1 MEKFVDI
8 SQRQNTMTSLEIAEV
23 TGREHKNVLRDIR
36 NLLEQGVCALN
47 FELSSYKQ
55 ELPNGGT
62 KDVPMYSLTKK
73 GCIILASGYDAL
85 LREKIINR
93 WEELETGKAIPYYIS
108 KTEEDARV
116 RMIMVEGMK
125 RVLNLNDASTLSYAK
140 KLFDP
145 LGLPTPDYVPS
156 KGILKSASE
165 LLKERNAGISAQAFN
180 KLAIK
185 EGYLE
190 EKVRKSSSGKNK
202 SFKSVTLDKGAY
214 FGENQVCPNNPK
226 ETQPS
231 WYEDKFDQLLS
242 NLLGE

>member
-1 MEKFVDI
+1 MNELIKITEQNGKRAVNARELHQFLESKQEFANWIKGRIEKYGFVENQDYEVFDNFVKNLQGGRPSIEYAI
-8 SQRQNTMTSLEIAEV
+8 SVDMAKELSMVENNEKGRQARKYFIECEKVATKQPS
-23 TGREHKNVLRDIR
+23 
-36 NLLEQGVCALN
+36 LLEDKLKVIDFATR
-47 FELSSYKQ
+47 F
-55 ELPNGGT
+55 
-62 KDVPMYSLTKK
+62 
-73 GCIILASGYDAL
+73 
-85 LREKIINR
+85 
-93 WEELETGKAIPYYIS
+93 
-108 KTEEDARV
+108 
-116 RMIMVEGMK
+116 
-125 RVLNLNDASTLSYAK
+125 LNLNEAS
-140 KLFDP
+140 KLKMLKAVTDP

-202 SFKSVTLDKGAY
+202 SFKSVTLGKGAY

>member
-1 MEKFVDI
+1 MNELIKKE
-8 SQRQNTMTSLEIAEV
+8 TMTSLEIAEV
-23 TGREHKNVLRDIR
+23 TGKQHQHVLRDIDS
-36 NLLEQGVCALN
+36 LLTQGVDASN
-47 FELSSYKQ
+47 FGLTSYVDKSNREQ
-55 ELPNGGT
+55 RC
-62 KDVPMYSLTKK
+62 YQLTKK
-73 GCIILASGYDAL
+73 GCLILASGYDAL

-93 WEELETGKAIPYYIS
+93 WEELETGKVVPYYVS
-108 KTEEDARV
+108 KTEEDTKV

-125 RVLNLNDASTLSYAK
+125 RVLNLSDSSTLAYAK
-140 KLFDP
+140 KLFEP

-165 LLKERNAGISAQAFN
+165 LLKEHNAGISAQAFN

-190 EKVRKSSSGKNK
+190 EKTRKSSSGKDK
-202 SFKSVTLDKGAY
+202 SFKSITSKGEY
-214 FGENQVCPNNPK
+214 FGENQVSPNNPK

-231 WYEDKFDQLLS
+231 WYEDKFDELLK